1 MKLYE
6 GATLIFFVIAA
17 AVVIGVCSQIFFPP
31 DNPVEQAAE
40 SVIKANTGV
49 DVDLS
54 PDKTPVRK

>member
-17 AVVIGVCSQIFFPP
+17 AVVLGVCSQIFFPP
-31 DNPVEQAAE
+31 DNAIEQVAE
-40 SVIKANTGV
+40 VVIEAETGV
-49 DVDLS
+49 KVDLS